1 MRRIAGRVALAIGI
15 VLLIALIAV
24 AVAGLPYSLS

>member
-1 MRRIAGRVALAIGI
+1 MRRIAGRIALTIGI

-24 AVAGLPYSLS
+24 VVVGVPYSLS